1 MPETALPARRARDEP
16 PSWPATGPD
25 EAAGPRVSVIVP
37 TLDEER
43 ALPRLLDHLAGLEGR
58 FEVIVVDGGSSDATL
73 AVARAHPLGPTL
85 VAAPRG
91 RARQLNAAAAT
102 AEGDLLVFL
111 HADSLLPLD
120 AYASLT
126 AAWRD
131 PALAGG
137 NFTLRFEGSDLFARI
152 LTTTYAVQRR
162 LGYFYGDSS
171 IFARRETFEALGGF
185 RELAVMDDYDFARR
199 LGRHGRLACLGGPA
213 TTSSR
218 RWRRLGVLRTVLS
231 WVVIRW
237 LFVLR
242 VPPERLARLYRR
254 AR

>member
-1 MPETALPARRARDEP
+1 MDA
-16 PSWPATGPD
+16 G
-25 EAAGPRVSVIVP
+25 AGPLVSVIVP

-43 ALPRLLDHLAGLEGR
+43 ALPRLLDHLAALHGR
-58 FEVIVVDGGSSDATL
+58 FEVIVADGGSSDATL
-73 AVARAHPLGPTL
+73 ALARAHPLEPAV
-85 VAAPRG
+85 VAAARG
-91 RARQLNAAAAT
+91 RARQLNTAAASARG
-102 AEGDLLVFL
+102 ELLVFL
-111 HADSLLPLD
+111 HADSLLPPN
-120 AYASLT
+120 AYASLA

-131 PALAGG
+131 PTLAGG
-137 NFTLRFEGSDLFARI
+137 NFALRFEGGDLFART
-152 LTTTYAVQRR
+152 LTATYAAQRR

-171 IFARRETFEALGGF
+171 IFARREAFAALGGF

-199 LGRHGRLACLGGPA
+199 LRRHGRLACLPGPA
-213 TTSSR
+213 ITSSR

-237 LFVLR
+237 LFMLR

>member
-1 MPETALPARRARDEP
+1 
-16 PSWPATGPD
+16 
-25 EAAGPRVSVIVP
+25 V
-37 TLDEER
+37 
-43 ALPRLLDHLAGLEGR
+43 
-58 FEVIVVDGGSSDATL
+58 
-73 AVARAHPLGPTL
+73 

-102 AEGDLLVFL
+102 AEGDLLLFL

-131 PALAGG
+131 PAVAGG
-137 NFTLRFEGSDLFARI
+137 NFALRFEGNDLFART
-152 LTTTYAVQRR
+152 LTTTYAAQRR

-171 IFARRETFEALGGF
+171 IFARREAFEALGGF

-199 LGRHGRLACLGGPA
+199 LARHGRLTCLPGPA

-242 VPPERLARLYRR
+242 VPPERLAKLYRR

>member
-1 MPETALPARRARDEP
+1 M
-16 PSWPATGPD
+16 
-25 EAAGPRVSVIVP
+25 SVMVP

-43 ALPRLLDHLAGLEGR
+43 ALPRLLDHLAELDGR
-58 FEVIVVDGGSSDATL
+58 FEIIVADGGSSDTTL
-73 AVARAHPLGPTL
+73 ALARAHPLEPAV
-85 VAAPRG
+85 VAAARG
-91 RARQLNAAAAT
+91 RARQLNTAAASARG
-102 AEGDLLVFL
+102 ELLVFL
-111 HADSLLPLD
+111 HADSLLPSN
-120 AYASLT
+120 AYASLA

-131 PALAGG
+131 PTVAGG
-137 NFTLRFEGSDLFARI
+137 NFALRFEGGDLFART
-152 LTTTYAVQRR
+152 LTATYAAQRR

-171 IFARRETFEALGGF
+171 IFVRREAFATLGGF

-199 LGRHGRLACLGGPA
+199 LRRCGRLACLPGPA
-213 TTSSR
+213 ITSSR

-237 LFVLR
+237 LFMLR